1 MAERKARVTDPPARI
16 FLCIG
21 DLMGDDV
28 DFHRVSRE
36 GEVTWC
42 TEQQEDTDVEYRLVR
57 PSRHRKR
64 GGLPTEGQSKC
75 TP

>member
-1 MAERKARVTDPPARI
+1 MSERKARVTDPPDRI

-42 TEQQEDTDVEYRLVR
+42 TEKQEDTDVEYRLVR

-64 GGLPTEGQSKC
+64 AAPAVSGKP
-75 TP
+75 